1 MTLTVRVTGAAGS
14 TTPLAGETVNQA
26 DVPAEAENATGPSV
40 VVNVTVC
47 GVTGGDAAEN
57 VSEVGFKVNVG
68 RGSVTMSFTLVTPD
82 VPGGTATAG
91 AKVTDAVYVP
101 ASRPVGFEYR
111 TTLAGKDPEDELSVN
126 HSAVV
131 VAPVGAIVAV

>member
-1 MTLTVRVTGAAGS
+1 MDPRHAGA
-14 TTPLAGETVNQA
+14 LLVGETFSQA

-47 GVTGGDAAEN
+47 GATGGDAAEN
-57 VSEVGFKVNVG
+57 VSEVGFMVNVG
-68 RGSVTMSFTLVTPD
+68 KGSVTISFTFVTPA
-82 VPGGTATAG
+82 VPGGTAAAG

-101 ASRPVGFEYR
+101 ASSPVGFEYR
-111 TTLAGKDPEDELSVN
+111 TTLAGKFPEDALSVS

-131 VAPVGAIVAV
+131 VVPVGAMVAV